1 MSRRMMIVKI
11 KTKKGLHFSVPVP
24 YFIINGCISLI
35 CSRVFWNGV
44 KRMTNHHP
52 KASVWIPETL
62 DKNTLSVLVAS
73 LKAHKGVTIVDVDL
87 KDNMKVKVI
96 L

>member
-1 MSRRMMIVKI
+1 
-11 KTKKGLHFSVPVP
+11 
-24 YFIINGCISLI
+24 
-35 CSRVFWNGV
+35 
-44 KRMTNHHP
+44 MTNHHP

>member
-1 MSRRMMIVKI
+1 
-11 KTKKGLHFSVPVP
+11 
-24 YFIINGCISLI
+24 
-35 CSRVFWNGV
+35 
-44 KRMTNHHP
+44 MTNHHA
-52 KASVWIPETL
+52 KARVWIPETL